1 MRKPYGRVTLL
12 KSEVLKM
19 RFNVNSNI
27 LKEGV
32 LSVSKA
38 LPVRSTMPV
47 LEGVQLVANE
57 NGLLLRCSD
66 LTLQKECLLPAIV
79 E

>member
-1 MRKPYGRVTLL
+1 
-12 KSEVLKM
+12 M